1 MKTTIFNRKAISF
14 LGAAAVLLSAVFTIG
29 CKTNVTSDAQ
39 AFAVTFNV
47 DGANG
52 NLTALV
58 DGKGISTGEKVTEG
72 KIVEF
77 TAVAETGYSV
87 DKWKIT
93 GGGIRIWWH
102 RRKPDSKRKNH
113 KSNDS
118 NRKFYKKRIHGELQ
132 LSG

>member
-58 DGKGISTGEKVTEG
+58 DGKGISTGENVTEG

-77 TAVAETGYSV
+77 TAAPETGYSV

-93 GGGIRIWWH
+93 GGGGY
-102 RRKPDSKRKNH
+102 
-113 KSNDS
+113 SNLVAQT
-118 NRKFYKKRIHGELQ
+118 EA
-132 LSG
+132 

>member
-93 GGGIRIWWH
+93 GGGY
-102 RRKPDSKRKNH
+102 
-113 KSNDS
+113 SNLVAQT
-118 NRKFYKKRIHGELQ
+118 EA
-132 LSG
+132 

>member
-52 NLTALV
+52 NITASV

-77 TAVAETGYSV
+77 TAAPETGYSV

-93 GGGIRIWWH
+93 GGGY
-102 RRKPDSKRKNH
+102 
-113 KSNDS
+113 SNLVAQT
-118 NRKFYKKRIHGELQ
+118 EA
-132 LSG
+132 